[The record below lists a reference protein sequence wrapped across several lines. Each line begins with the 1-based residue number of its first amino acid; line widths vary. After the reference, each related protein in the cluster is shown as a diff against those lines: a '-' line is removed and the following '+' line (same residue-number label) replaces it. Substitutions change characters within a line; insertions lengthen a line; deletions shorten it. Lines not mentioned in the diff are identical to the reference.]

1 MSDMYS
7 ELLVPRRSVRSEQAI
22 RIALIVVTAIVTAAG
37 LVFNMYLLIGA
48 LALGIVDFFFF
59 PRFNVEYEYQY
70 MNGEINID
78 KIFSKSKRKKV
89 TSIDLSN
96 VECVAPLGSH
106 HLDSYGVGYTVEDY
120 SSMDPENPPYVLVKV
135 DGANRKKIYL
145 QFDDTILNDLKMR
158 LPRKVFT
165 D

>member
-48 LALGIVDFFFF
+48 LALGIVDFFLF

-70 MNGEINID
+70 MIGEINID
-78 KIFSKSKRKKV
+78 KILSKSKR
-89 TSIDLSN
+89 
-96 VECVAPLGSH
+96 
-106 HLDSYGVGYTVEDY
+106 
-120 SSMDPENPPYVLVKV
+120 
-135 DGANRKKIYL
+135 
-145 QFDDTILNDLKMR
+145 
-158 LPRKVFT
+158 
-165 D
+165 